1 MKTAGLLQPLLKA
14 CKNWAMAEKKDIITI
29 DGPSGA
35 GKSTISKM
43 LAARLHYTYL
53 DTGAMYRVVG
63 LQVKRAGLD
72 LEADNAGEEL
82 RRLLDA
88 IDMRLA
94 PGEEGQETR
103 AFLDG
108 EDVSAAIRTPEMA
121 MLASRVSAEPEVRRK
136 LTEMQRAIGN
146 NGAIVAE
153 GRDMGTIV
161 FPHAKYKFFLDASPE
176 ERAMRRQKQLLEQGR
191 RVGYEELLAQIQK
204 RDRDDSSRSLAPL
217 RPAADAVVIDSSAM
231 SIDEV
236 VSFMLAEVT
245 KSKGQI

>member
-1 MKTAGLLQPLLKA
+1 MV
-14 CKNWAMAEKKDIITI
+14 EKKNIVTI

-35 GKSTISKM
+35 GKSTISKL
-43 LAARLHYTYL
+43 LAARLQYTYL

-63 LQVKRAGLD
+63 LQVERSGLD
-72 LEADNAGEEL
+72 LEGDAAREKL
-82 RRLLDA
+82 VQLLDSL
-88 IDMRLA
+88 DMKLA

-103 AFLDG
+103 AFLHG
-108 EDVSAAIRTPEMA
+108 EDVSQAIRTPEIA
-121 MLASRVSAEPEVRRK
+121 MVASRVSAEPEVRKK

-161 FPHAKYKFFLDASPE
+161 FPQAKHKFFLDASPE
-176 ERAMRRQKQLLEQGR
+176 ERARRRQKQLLEKGQK
-191 RVGYEELLAQIQK
+191 VNYAELLAQIEK

-217 RPAADAVVIDSSAM
+217 KPAADAVVIDSSQM

-236 VSFMLAEVT
+236 VSFMLQSVQG
-245 KSKGQI
+245 KLKQQRH

>member
-1 MKTAGLLQPLLKA
+1 MG
-14 CKNWAMAEKKDIITI
+14 EKKNIVTI

-35 GKSTISKM
+35 GKSTISKL

-63 LQVKRAGLD
+63 LQVERTGLD
-72 LEADNAGEEL
+72 LQAANGREKL
-82 RRLLDA
+82 VHLLDSL
-88 IDMRLA
+88 DLKLA
-94 PGEEGQETR
+94 PGIESQETR

-108 EDVSAAIRTPEMA
+108 EDVSEAIRTPEMA
-121 MLASRVSAEPEVRRK
+121 MVASRVSAEPEVRKK

-161 FPHAKYKFFLDASPE
+161 FPDAKYKFFLDAAPE
-176 ERAMRRQKQLLEQGR
+176 ERALRRQKQLLEKGQK
-191 RVGYEELLAQIQK
+191 VQYEELLSQIRK
-204 RDRDDSSRSLAPL
+204 RDLDDSSRALAPL
-217 RPAADAVVIDSSAM
+217 KPAADAIVIDSSEM

-236 VSFMLAEVT
+236 VSFMLAEIDDRMKRET
-245 KSKGQI
+245 FKS

>member
-1 MKTAGLLQPLLKA
+1 
-14 CKNWAMAEKKDIITI
+14 MAEKSNIITI

-43 LAARLHYTYL
+43 LAAKLQYTYL

-72 LEADNAGEEL
+72 LAAENANEKL
-82 RRLLDA
+82 VQLLDSLSLS
-88 IDMRLA
+88 LA
-94 PGEEGQETR
+94 PGEAGQETR

-108 EDVSAAIRTPEMA
+108 EDVSDAIRTPEMA
-121 MLASRVSAEPEVRRK
+121 MVASMVSAEPPVRKK
-136 LTEMQRAIGN
+136 LTEMQRAIGK

-161 FPHAKYKFFLDASPE
+161 FPDAKHKFFLDATPE
-176 ERAMRRQKQLLEQGR
+176 ERANRRRKQLREKGR
-191 RVGYEELLAQIQK
+191 KVEYDELLAQIQK

-217 RPAADAVVIDSSAM
+217 TPAEDADIIDSSEM

-236 VSFMLAEVT
+236 VSFMLAAVNKKKE
-245 KSKGQI
+245 